1 MIQFLVALFFA
12 IPGLGSY
19 LPVQAAQISTPEKT
33 DLLLNTA
40 ALIEEKT
47 SSNIL
52 FVVSSPTKETVPI
65 IKKEIKKEN
74 TSVPFYSQ
82 FTDITDPTWKKVG
95 CGVTSLAMII
105 DYYKPD
111 TVSVD
116 TLLKQGIKEGAYLQN
131 AGWTYKGLISLSN
144 KYDLDGESYDL
155 ASLSDTEAFSKFKE
169 ALKDGPVMASVHY
182 NFDPKSTIPHLVVIN
197 NLDENTLT
205 YNDPAAK
212 TGEKTISSE
221 NFIKAWKK
229 RFLVFRPE

>member
-1 MIQFLVALFFA
+1 VALLFT

-19 LPVQAAQISTPEKT
+19 LPVQAAQIPAQEKT
-33 DLLLNTA
+33 DLLLNTET
-40 ALIEEKT
+40 LIKEEITNNILVSTT
-47 SSNIL
+47 SSIKKTIP
-52 FVVSSPTKETVPI
+52 VV
-65 IKKEIKKEN
+65 KKEIKKEN

-105 DYYKPD
+105 NYYQPD
-111 TVSVD
+111 AVSVN
-116 TLLKQGIKEGAYLQN
+116 TLLKQGIKDGAYLQN

-155 ASLSDTEAFSKFKE
+155 ASLSDAAAFSKFKE
-169 ALKDGPVMASVHY
+169 ALKDGPVMASIHY

-197 NLDENTLT
+197 SIDKDTLY

-229 RFLVFRPE
+229 RFLVFRPS